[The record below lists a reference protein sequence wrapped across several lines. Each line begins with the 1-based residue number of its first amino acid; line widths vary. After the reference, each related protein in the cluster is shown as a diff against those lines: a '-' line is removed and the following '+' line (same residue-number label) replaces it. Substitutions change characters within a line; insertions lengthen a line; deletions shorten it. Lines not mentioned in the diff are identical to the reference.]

1 MLWKFIFWPVIWL
14 LVFLPGWIWHY
25 SLEGLVE
32 TLAFLAGVV
41 LFVYAI
47 ALTSIAG
54 KILKRYGHENGHKTF
69 WPDSF
74 TPLGLY
80 KCMRHPMHLG
90 LAILPISVALMWG
103 SLPSILA
110 SGWAVAGAFWFVL
123 MIEEPETIDRFEEY
137 QEYMKKVP
145 AFSLNIGCI
154 DEGLKA
160 LENPSFDKPMT
171 QEESKVEVKGFEA
184 KYYDTL
190 MNLITFGWYPSF
202 IEQVVADMRL
212 EKGDKI
218 IDFGA
223 GTGRNALL
231 MREFTGES
239 GHITGVEIGK
249 EMKEQFL
256 SKTAS
261 YPNITLLEQSIEEP
275 FEEKEKYDVV
285 FISFVLHGF
294 IQPKRNRII
303 DNAYSLLKEG
313 GIFAILDYNEF
324 DVSNAPFYIRFPVRK
339 IECPLAE
346 DFINRDLKAMLEK
359 KGFSEFLEYKYFKGY
374 LRLMIAR
381 K

>member
-1 MLWKFIFWPVIWL
+1 
-14 LVFLPGWIWHY
+14 
-25 SLEGLVE
+25 
-32 TLAFLAGVV
+32 
-41 LFVYAI
+41 
-47 ALTSIAG
+47 
-54 KILKRYGHENGHKTF
+54 
-69 WPDSF
+69 
-74 TPLGLY
+74 
-80 KCMRHPMHLG
+80 
-90 LAILPISVALMWG
+90 
-103 SLPSILA
+103 
-110 SGWAVAGAFWFVL
+110 
-123 MIEEPETIDRFEEY
+123 
-137 QEYMKKVP
+137 
-145 AFSLNIGCI
+145 
-154 DEGLKA
+154 
-160 LENPSFDKPMT
+160 
-171 QEESKVEVKGFEA
+171 
-184 KYYDTL
+184 
-190 MNLITFGWYPSF
+190 
-202 IEQVVADMRL
+202 
-212 EKGDKI
+212 
-218 IDFGA
+218 
-223 GTGRNALL
+223 
-231 MREFTGES
+231 
-239 GHITGVEIGK
+239 
-249 EMKEQFL
+249 MKEQFL